1 MNKDQ
6 FNALE
11 ILEQVEYIN
20 NGLESESVTK
30 VCANIGIDR
39 STVRKRFEKNGY
51 KLEGGKYIPIES
63 TPTNATK
70 KTTVATK
77 NTSNTKVTKKATE
90 QIQENKQI
98 KVLES
103 KIESLEKQIE
113 SINNILTTITTENTN
128 NINANDTIK
137 IKKYKGVEGVRSY
150 RVNAKVLEQWKAFCK
165 ARSEHK
171 VGDLLANAMVDY
183 MNKFK

>member
-1 MNKDQ
+1 MNKEQ

-20 NGLESESVTK
+20 KGLESESVTK

-39 STVRKRFEKNGY
+39 STVRKRFETNGY
-51 KLEGGKYIPIES
+51 KLEGGKYIPIGS
-63 TPTNATK
+63 TPTTTTK
-70 KTTVATK
+70 KTTV
-77 NTSNTKVTKKATE
+77 TSTSKVTKKATE
-90 QIQENKQI
+90 QTQENKQI

-113 SINNILTTITTENTN
+113 NINNILTTITTENTN
-128 NINANDTIK
+128 NIKANDTIK
-137 IKKYKGVEGVRSY
+137 IKKYKGEEGVRSY
-150 RVNAKVLEQWKAFCK
+150 RVNAKVLEQWKVFCK
-165 ARSEHK
+165 ARSEYK